1 MSIALLGCLLGAT
14 AAGAL
19 ADKYGRKMLLIASA
33 WYSFCLPGL
42 PGLVLR

>member
-19 ADKYGRKMLLIASA
+19 ADKYAVRCCSLP
-33 WYSFCLPGL
+33 LPGIL
-42 PGLVLR
+42 FVFLGYRG